1 MPRTLGFV
9 LVTALFVR
17 LSFSPLA
24 SRRSSTL
31 ASIFSASKFL
41 TQMGLVRPL
50 M

>member
-1 MPRTLGFV
+1 MPLTLGLV

-24 SRRSSTL
+24 SRRSSTFARIL
-31 ASIFSASKFL
+31 SGSRFR
-41 TQMGLVRPL
+41 TQTGFVRPL